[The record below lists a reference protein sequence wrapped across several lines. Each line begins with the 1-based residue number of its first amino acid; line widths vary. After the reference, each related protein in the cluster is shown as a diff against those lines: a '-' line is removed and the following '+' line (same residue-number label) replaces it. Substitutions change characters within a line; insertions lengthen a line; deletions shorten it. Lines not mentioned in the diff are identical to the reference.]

1 MSSERVTQIS
11 DRLNF
16 LSSNQRRK
24 KEKIWNYS
32 VIFGMHFMNNFELI
46 NIPCPSDMSKLS
58 SPTLKMNYT
67 GFDIYKFKFGMPMPV
82 NTVKIIIGYVFIIEF
97 VWKK

>member
-16 LSSNQRRK
+16 LSRGLNQRRK

-32 VIFGMHFMNNFELI
+32 VIFGMHFMNNNFELI
-46 NIPCPSDMSKLS
+46 NILS
-58 SPTLKMNYT
+58 PTSQNYLSPTLK
-67 GFDIYKFKFGMPMPV
+67 
-82 NTVKIIIGYVFIIEF
+82 
-97 VWKK
+97 